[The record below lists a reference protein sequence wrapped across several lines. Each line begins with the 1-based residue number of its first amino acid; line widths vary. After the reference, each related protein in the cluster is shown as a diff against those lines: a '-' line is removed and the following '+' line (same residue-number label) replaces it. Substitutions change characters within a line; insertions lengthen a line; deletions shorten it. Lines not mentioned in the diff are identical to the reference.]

1 MPDKTQPLKTSPN
14 SVIDMLS
21 GLFSQF
27 VSDDDW
33 QIKTCKQ
40 LIRDSQELM
49 DQSFRD
55 GTNVREIIEARSWL
69 IDQIL
74 IRCWQRIHWPASI
87 LLVAVGGYGRG
98 ELHPYSDIDLLIL
111 SDTEADQN
119 LQEAISP
126 FIQFLWDI
134 GLEVGHAVRTTQ
146 QCIELAQTDITVCTN
161 LIESRVLA
169 GEKHPFDTVLRAVYS
184 DEIWPGSTF
193 FDAKAEEQNRRHD
206 KYNDTEYDLEPN
218 VKSSPG
224 ALRDIHIIAWI
235 TRYYYANHS
244 SYTSQSSLSTFV
256 DDELFTWEELKA
268 LEDCRQFLWKVRYGL
283 HMLARRSEDRLLF
296 DHQRNLA
303 EIFGYSDDDHQLAV
317 EQFMRDYYNAVGRIS
332 ALNELLL
339 QHFEERILNAG
350 SPRKTVALN
359 SRFNVCNHYIEVNS
373 EQLFEL
379 QPIVILEIFV
389 ILAENRE
396 LKGITAPTIRL
407 LRKNLERI
415 DDDFRRDPNNGQ
427 MFMRLLAAPYS
438 MVTQLQRMQRYG
450 ILGQYIP
457 EYDRIIGQMQH
468 DLFHAYTVDAHTLLL
483 MRFLRQFTNPSL
495 EANFPLVNRVIKSI
509 EKVELLFLAAL
520 FHDIAK
526 GQGGNHSLLGEQD
539 ALEFCERIQLPKR
552 DGKLVAWLVR
562 QHLTMSMTAQRK
574 DISDPDEIHKFAELV
589 GDQSHLDH
597 LFLLTVADINATNSE
612 LWNDWRASLMR
623 QLYLETRRALRR
635 GLENPADRQELIAE
649 RQASAVV
656 LLNDKISASQCEDI
670 WRDAGDEYFLRET
683 AQTIAG
689 NTEAIANHGDSREPL
704 IVITETTNRAFDGG
718 TQIFIYTPDQ
728 DNLFAASASA
738 LDSLNLNIQ
747 DARIITSGGNM
758 VLNTYIVLDH
768 EGKSL
773 GHDPEIHHKIKQVL
787 LRDLADANQFPE
799 LVKRHTPR
807 QKRHFNTPT
816 QVLVSN
822 DEIDMHAGKSSHNG
836 TQYTTIEVITADRP
850 GLLAR
855 VGRVFL
861 EHEILL
867 HQAKIATLGE
877 RVDDVFFITDLQHQ
891 PITAADRLQRLADA
905 IRSVL
910 DEQNG
915 TVSHISPS
923 AKTS

>member
-1 MPDKTQPLKTSPN
+1 MPDETQPLEAPQN
-14 SVIDMLS
+14 SVIDQLS
-21 GLFSQF
+21 ESFESF
-27 VSDDDW
+27 TRNDDW
-33 QIKTCKQ
+33 QIKTCKKM
-40 LIRDSQELM
+40 IRSSQKLM
-49 DQSFRD
+49 DQNFRD
-55 GTNVREIIEARSWL
+55 GTNIVEIVEARSWL
-69 IDQIL
+69 IDQVL
-74 IRCWQRIHWPASI
+74 IRCWQRINWPTPI
-87 LLVAVGGYGRG
+87 TLIAVGGYGRG

-111 SDTEADQN
+111 SDAEADKS
-119 LQEAISP
+119 LQEAISQ

-134 GLEVGHAVRTTQ
+134 SLEVGHAVRTTQ
-146 QCIELAQTDITVCTN
+146 QCIELAQSDITVCTN
-161 LIESRVLA
+161 LIESRVLI
-169 GEKHPFDTVLRAVYS
+169 GEKQYLDTVLTALYS
-184 DEIWPGSTF
+184 NQTWPGSTF
-193 FDAKAEEQNRRHD
+193 FDAKLEEQNQRHD
-206 KYNDTEYDLEPN
+206 KYNDTEYNLEPN

-244 SYTSQSSLSTFV
+244 SDGAQSNLSTFV
-256 DDELFTWEELKA
+256 DDELFTWEELTA

-303 EIFGYSDDDHQLAV
+303 EIFGYSDNDNQLAV
-317 EQFMRDYYNAVGRIS
+317 EQFMRDYYNTVGHIS
-332 ALNELLL
+332 DLNEVLL
-339 QHFEERILNAG
+339 QHFEERIFNAG
-350 SPRKTVALN
+350 LPRKTVALN

-379 QPIVILEIFV
+379 QPIAILEIFV

-407 LRKNLERI
+407 LRRSLELI
-415 DDDFRRDPNNGQ
+415 DDEFRQDRDNGQ

-457 EYDRIIGQMQH
+457 EYGRIIGQMQH
-468 DLFHAYTVDAHTLLL
+468 DLFHTYTVDAHTLLL
-483 MRFLRQFTNPSL
+483 MRYLRQFTNPSH
-495 EANFPLVNRVIKSI
+495 EAQFPLVNRVIKSI

-526 GQGGNHSLLGEQD
+526 GQGGDHSLLGERD
-539 ALEFCERIQLPKR
+539 ALEFCNRIQLPMR

-597 LFLLTVADINATNSE
+597 LFLLTVADINATNNE

-635 GLENPADRQELIAE
+635 GLENPTGRQELIAE
-649 RQASAVV
+649 RQASAIV
-656 LLNDKISASQCEDI
+656 LLNDKVSASQCEDI

-689 NTEAIANHGDSREPL
+689 NTEAIANHGDSQEPL
-704 IVITETTNRAFDGG
+704 IVITETTNREFDGG

-738 LDSLNLNIQ
+738 LDSLNLSIQ

-773 GHDPEIHHKIKQVL
+773 GHDPEIHRKIKQVL
-787 LRDLADANQFPE
+787 LRDLADSNQFPE

-816 QVLVSN
+816 QVLLSN
-822 DEIDMHAGKSSHNG
+822 DDVDMQAEESSHNG
-836 TQYTTIEVITADRP
+836 TQYTSMELITADRP

-891 PITAADRLQRLADA
+891 PIIGADRLQHLADA

-915 TVSHISPS
+915 TASHISPS
-923 AKTS
+923 ATAY